1 MKKKISL
8 IFLCF
13 ILSIQVLCAQ
23 EIFKTM
29 FYNVLNYPLQEPA
42 SRIQDLGVILNDYR
56 PDLFMICELN
66 NEQGA
71 DDILNVLTNINAD
84 YNRAQFV
91 LKTSDNN
98 IGDQNKLQNMLYYDS
113 SKFILQSQHEV
124 TTIYR
129 DFNHYIIKLNTIGQD
144 STPIILNVFITHL
157 KSSSGTENQDLRLQM
172 VNNFVTYLDSNL
184 ANDSYIILGGDLNL
198 YTSSEPAFQELTDT
212 SNNIIF
218 TDPANRVGSWHNNN
232 SYLDVFT
239 QSTRTQT
246 GLGGATGGFDD
257 RFDFI
262 LTSENMSTNTDIFYV
277 DNSYQVFG
285 NNNNPL
291 CWDSEINTSNCSGD
305 LYSPAI
311 REALYYMSD
320 HLPVTLELQTNETLL
335 NTPEFSINNSIKILN
350 GNSIK
355 NNLKI
360 KVNNSEKTIS
370 ELYIFNS
377 LGQKITEV
385 IIGKSSHLT
394 IDTSH
399 LTSGLYI
406 IKTNNNA
413 INPLKFIKN

>member
-13 ILSIQVLCAQ
+13 ILSKQVLRAQ
-23 EIFKTM
+23 EVFKTM

-42 SRIQDLGVILNDYR
+42 SRIQDLGVILNNYR

-91 LKTSDNN
+91 LNTSDNN

-184 ANDSYIILGGDLNL
+184 ANDSYIILGGDLMKNPKPVNKPIADNMESTFIDF
-198 YTSSEPAFQELTDT
+198 YTMT
-212 SNNIIF
+212 
-218 TDPANRVGSWHNNN
+218 
-232 SYLDVFT
+232 
-239 QSTRTQT
+239 
-246 GLGGATGGFDD
+246 
-257 RFDFI
+257 
-262 LTSENMSTNTDIFYV
+262 
-277 DNSYQVFG
+277 
-285 NNNNPL
+285 
-291 CWDSEINTSNCSGD
+291 
-305 LYSPAI
+305 
-311 REALYYMSD
+311 
-320 HLPVTLELQTNETLL
+320 
-335 NTPEFSINNSIKILN
+335 KI
-350 GNSIK
+350 
-355 NNLKI
+355 
-360 KVNNSEKTIS
+360 
-370 ELYIFNS
+370 
-377 LGQKITEV
+377 QQ
-385 IIGKSSHLT
+385 
-394 IDTSH
+394 
-399 LTSGLYI
+399 
-406 IKTNNNA
+406 
-413 INPLKFIKN
+413 